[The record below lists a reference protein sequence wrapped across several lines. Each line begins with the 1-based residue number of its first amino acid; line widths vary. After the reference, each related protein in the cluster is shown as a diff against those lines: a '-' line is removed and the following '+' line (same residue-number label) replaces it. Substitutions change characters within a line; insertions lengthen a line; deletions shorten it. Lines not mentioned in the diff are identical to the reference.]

1 MVTGL
6 APSTH
11 DAGGEGRNVD
21 WLGKFPLSDNIRIL
35 ATLGLA
41 LLLWIWSIAAS
52 RLIQRHVPD
61 YSRGY
66 ALRKLISYAAFF
78 LFAFFAA
85 VIWQRH
91 VQGLSTFLG
100 LIGAGIA
107 FSLQEV
113 IASIAGWVMV
123 TWKRTYRVGDRVEI
137 GGIQGDVI
145 DLGLVRTTL
154 METGSWVNADQQ
166 TGRVVT
172 ISNATALRQPVFNYT
187 AYFPYL
193 WDGLTI
199 PVTFRSDW
207 ERAMTIIR
215 EEVARFQSPIQEE
228 AAETLELMR
237 RSFYLPKSEA
247 KPGVYVRFTDN
258 WIEISV
264 RYLAP
269 SRERRTASS
278 ELSQAILRRLLAEPS
293 ITIASESMRISVL
306 KASTQKPG

>member
-1 MVTGL
+1 MEGL
-6 APSTH
+6 TS
-11 DAGGEGRNVD
+11 
-21 WLGKFPLSDNIRIL
+21 FPLSENIRL
-35 ATLGLA
+35 LLTLGAA
-41 LLLWIWSIAAS
+41 LLLWLWSMAIS

-61 YSRGY
+61 YARGY
-66 ALRKLISYAAFF
+66 AFRKLVSYVAFF
-78 LFAFFAA
+78 AFLFIAA

-113 IASIAGWVMV
+113 IASIAGWVMI
-123 TWKRTYRVGDRVEI
+123 TWNRTYRVGDRVEI

-154 METGSWVNADQQ
+154 METGSWVHADQQ

-193 WDGLTI
+193 WDGLSI

-207 ERAMTIIR
+207 QLATAIISD
-215 EEVARFQSPIQEE
+215 EVTRFHSRIQGE

-264 RYLAP
+264 RYLVP

-293 ITIASESMRISVL
+293 ILIASETMSVSVTRREA
-306 KASTQKPG
+306 KR

>member
-1 MVTGL
+1 MEGL
-6 APSTH
+6 TP
-11 DAGGEGRNVD
+11 
-21 WLGKFPLSDNIRIL
+21 FPLSETLRVL
-35 ATLGLA
+35 LTLGAA
-41 LLLWIWSIAAS
+41 LLLWLWSLAVS
-52 RLIQRHVPD
+52 RLIQRHVSD
-61 YSRGY
+61 YARGY
-66 ALRKLISYAAFF
+66 AFRKLVSYAAFF
-78 LFAFFAA
+78 VFLFLTA

-113 IASIAGWVMV
+113 IASIAGWVMI
-123 TWKRTYRVGDRVEI
+123 TWNRTYRVGDRVEI

-154 METGSWVNADQQ
+154 METGSWVIADQQ

-193 WDGLTI
+193 WDGMSI

-207 ERAMTIIR
+207 QLAMTIIS
-215 EEVARFQSPIQEE
+215 EEISRFQSRIQAE

-237 RSFYLPKSEA
+237 RSFYLPQSEA

-264 RYLAP
+264 RYLVP
-269 SRERRTASS
+269 SRERRMASS

-293 ITIASESMRISVL
+293 ITIASETMSVSVTRR
-306 KASTQKPG
+306 STKPV

>member
-1 MVTGL
+1 M
-6 APSTH
+6 
-11 DAGGEGRNVD
+11 E
-21 WLGKFPLSDNIRIL
+21 WLTQFPLSENIRL
-35 ATLGLA
+35 LLTLGVA
-41 LLLWIWSIAAS
+41 ILLWIWSKALS
-52 RLIQRHVPD
+52 RLIHHRVPD
-61 YSRGY
+61 DARGY
-66 ALRKLISYAAFF
+66 AFRKLVAYAAFF
-78 LFAFFAA
+78 LFVFFAA
-85 VIWQRH
+85 VIWQRQL
-91 VQGLSTFLG
+91 QGLSTFLG

-113 IASIAGWVMV
+113 IASIAGWVMI

-145 DLGLVRTTL
+145 DLGLIRTTL
-154 METGSWVNADQQ
+154 METGSWVQADQQ

-207 ERAMTIIR
+207 ELAVRLIS
-215 EEVARFQSPIQEE
+215 EEVELFHARIEE
-228 AAETLELMR
+228 EVAETLELMR
-237 RSFYLPKSEA
+237 RSFYLPRSEA

-264 RYLAP
+264 RYLVP
-269 SRERRTASS
+269 SRERRMASN
-278 ELSQAILRRLLAEPS
+278 ELSQAILRCVLAEPG
-293 ITIASESMRISVL
+293 ITIASETMHVSLSR
-306 KASTQKPG
+306 PGDKEPA

>member
-1 MVTGL
+1 M
-6 APSTH
+6 
-11 DAGGEGRNVD
+11 E
-21 WLGKFPLSDNIRIL
+21 WLSQFPLSENVRL
-35 ATLGLA
+35 LLTLGA
-41 LLLWIWSIAAS
+41 AFLLWIWSKALS
-52 RLIQRHVPD
+52 RIIQHRVPD
-61 YSRGY
+61 YARGY
-66 ALRKLISYAAFF
+66 AFRKLISYAAFF
-78 LFAFFAA
+78 LFVFLAA

-113 IASIAGWVMV
+113 IASIAGWVMI

-145 DLGLVRTTL
+145 DLGLIRTTL
-154 METGSWVNADQQ
+154 METGSWVQADQQ

-193 WDGLTI
+193 WDGITI

-207 ERAMTIIR
+207 ERAVQLIS
-215 EEVARFQSPIQEE
+215 EEVELFHARIQAE

-237 RSFYLPKSEA
+237 RSFYLPRSEA

-264 RYLAP
+264 RYLVP

-278 ELSQAILRRLLAEPS
+278 ELSQAILRCVLAEPG
-293 ITIASESMRISVL
+293 ITIASETMHVSLSR
-306 KASTQKPG
+306 PGDKEPA